1 PRDRPPAPAGTVRPP
16 GGDRP
21 PTRRGPSARPAVR
34 YRDSGSVIIVRAS
47 CRPEGSGAWPKS
59 GGGMAQKSMQAE
71 PYEFAFDL
79 ETTALIVIDMQRDF
93 VEAGGF
99 GEALGNDVAP
109 LQAVIAPCK
118 RVLDAAR
125 RIGMMVIHTRE
136 G

>member
-1 PRDRPPAPAGTVRPP
+1 
-16 GGDRP
+16 
-21 PTRRGPSARPAVR
+21 
-34 YRDSGSVIIVRAS
+34 
-47 CRPEGSGAWPKS
+47 
-59 GGGMAQKSMQAE
+59 MAQKSMQAE

-118 RVLDAAR
+118 RVLDAPR
-125 RIGMMVIHTRE
+125 RIGMMVIHTPAGPNPHLADCSPAKILARP
-136 G
+136 GGTRHRGAG